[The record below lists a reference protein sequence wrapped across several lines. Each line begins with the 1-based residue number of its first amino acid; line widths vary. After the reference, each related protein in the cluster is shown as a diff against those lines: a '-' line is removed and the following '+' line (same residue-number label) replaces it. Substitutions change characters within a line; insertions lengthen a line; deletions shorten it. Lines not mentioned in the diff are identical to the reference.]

1 MILVEKDRH
10 VRGQEPFFS
19 AHKAYNDWFV
29 KQDFD
34 SKENVF
40 ISLGDWHHSSHPTPE
55 EIDESMRFFNMSKID
70 EFFILAGNHDW
81 SGVLKQYSILSFRN
95 LSNVTVIMEPCVKK
109 IQGKTFAFLP
119 HYKNLKVMKELYTK
133 LDDEYINA
141 DYVCYHFEDETQ
153 GGIDISYLKGKKL
166 GGHIHTKAKNYELPM
181 PITSRYDERGL
192 ENGIYNLDEDK
203 IIPVPK
209 LIDYYDIEYDD
220 FTVGLDKVSN
230 IAQFPLINILNA
242 PSKSL
247 AEEKFKDNY
256 IHEIYV
262 VNKKREKIRD
272 YHEGKKTSI
281 VDFFNNYIKDRDD
294 LEDWTLSR
302 LKNYIRSKE

>member
-55 EIDESMRFFNMSKID
+55 EVDESMRFFNMSKID
-70 EFFILAGNHDW
+70 EFFILGGNHDW

-95 LSNVTVIMEPCVKK
+95 LTNVNVILEPCVRT

-119 HYKNLKVMKELYTK
+119 HYKNLKTMKEMYTK
-133 LDDEYINA
+133 LGDEYINA

-153 GGIDISYLKGKKL
+153 SGIDISYLKGKKL
-166 GGHIHTKAKNYELPM
+166 GGHIHTQHKNYELPM

-192 ENGIYNLDEDK
+192 PNGIYNLTEDS
-203 IIPVPK
+203 IIKTPK
-209 LIDYYDIEYDD
+209 LIDYYDVEYGEELKECD
-220 FTVGLDKVSN
+220 VE
-230 IAQFPLINILNA
+230 FPLINIKNA

-247 AEEKFKDNY
+247 AKEMYKNNY
-256 IHEIYV
+256 IHDIYV
-262 VNKKREKIRD
+262 VNKKREKIKQ
-272 YHEGKKTSI
+272 HSNEKAISI
-281 VDFFNNYIKDRDD
+281 LDFFSNYIKDRDD
-294 LEDWTLSR
+294 LEDWSTTR